1 MKIKFQKRPFHL
13 ARYISSLF
21 IVSISILMISVVAD
35 IGADALT
42 RFPVRG
48 EYFSVYYG
56 NNSEGQIKF
65 IAATADGVDVSDW
78 KRVGKIISSSD
89 EDTRSVFID
98 KDGREINLVKEGVTT
113 IVIAKEDRDV
123 WITVSPPIS
132 VAKEDLRA
140 VVQQTLAFFVSI
152 NFGSG
157 KSKVP
162 EH

>member
-1 MKIKFQKRPFHL
+1 M
-13 ARYISSLF
+13 
-21 IVSISILMISVVAD
+21 SI
-35 IGADALT
+35 G
-42 RFPVRG
+42 P
-48 EYFSVYYG
+48 
-56 NNSEGQIKF
+56 
-65 IAATADGVDVSDW
+65 
-78 KRVGKIISSSD
+78 SD

-157 KSKVP
+157 KSKFP